1 MRRRQQESRDFN
13 HLLVSLAD
21 KRLSSEISPLLC
33 PQEQTQIQEQLPKPK
48 ASKKKNAK
56 PGSGCSQ
63 KSKTHQKDSQAM
75 VELTDDTSSSRAM
88 AHETGLGMQ
97 ARESLRWEGV
107 LQDPQEE
114 AKRLEQ
120 YRANRRQRYI
130 AHREAL
136 LKDTQQASREPSASV
151 RCSPAGFWPSPK
163 GKWPDHLHRTHLGH
177 LCACTARRGNR
188 GEREIINRA
197 ENSFV
202 FLSSQRNYMLA

>member
-1 MRRRQQESRDFN
+1 MTVPEDRNFKLIQSDKITQKKKKRKGKKKQKQGIKGSSSTIPEN
-13 HLLVSLAD
+13 KD

-136 LKDTQQASREPSASV
+136 LKDTQQPSREALI
-151 RCSPAGFWPSPK
+151 K
-163 GKWPDHLHRTHLGH
+163 KKD
-177 LCACTARRGNR
+177 
-188 GEREIINRA
+188 
-197 ENSFV
+197 
-202 FLSSQRNYMLA
+202 